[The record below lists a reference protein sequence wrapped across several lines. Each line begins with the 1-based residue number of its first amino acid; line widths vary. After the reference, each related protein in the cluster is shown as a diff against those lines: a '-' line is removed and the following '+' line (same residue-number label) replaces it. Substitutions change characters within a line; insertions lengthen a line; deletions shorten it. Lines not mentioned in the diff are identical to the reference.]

1 MHLWFLVLPKHE
13 MHTIRLGPP
22 WAVTPTA
29 TGATHARKFGAPR
42 ALGAGE
48 RVWLVCAR
56 VPGAAAVALNG
67 APVGAL
73 PEAGPF
79 AADVTDALAPRNEIS
94 FVVYS
99 SEPLGPVALEI
110 RSAAL

>member
-1 MHLWFLVLPKHE
+1 VHS
-13 MHTIRLGPP
+13 IRLGSP
-22 WAVTPTA
+22 WVVTPLGDG
-29 TGATHARKFGAPR
+29 GATHARKFGAPR

-56 VPGAAAVALNG
+56 VPGAHTVSLNG
-67 APVGAL
+67 QLLGAL
-73 PEAGPF
+73 DAEGPF
-79 AADVTDALAPRNEIS
+79 AADITDSLRARNEITFAVS
-94 FVVYS
+94 G